1 MGVCFYGILWIVI
14 PDLPQV
20 AEVAEIAEEEKSHVA
35 ILKSNVDAIIAYFS
49 LQLSLYY
56 WNLDGSMN
64 PIKVYTKEYL

>member
-35 ILKSNVDAIIAYFS
+35 ILKSNVDAIVAYFPFNRRYTTETS
-49 LQLSLYY
+49 
-56 WNLDGSMN
+56 
-64 PIKVYTKEYL
+64 KVQ